1 MYSKRY
7 CVRFWSGTIERVF
20 IRVCFRAGVG
30 VSSLIGLKA
39 QVAKKQSESK
49 AVKDGTV
56 SLAELRERQRYRG
69 SLAALLNLPNPGV
82 EKRRKKDEATGRQVY
97 CLSITYQII

>member
-1 MYSKRY
+1 MTRLKS
-7 CVRFWSGTIERVF
+7 RFYIYV
-20 IRVCFRAGVG
+20 GVG

-49 AVKDGTV
+49 AIKDGTV
-56 SLAELRERQRYRG
+56 SLAELRQQQRYRG

-97 CLSITYQII
+97 CLLIIYQIV